1 MRRTLVAAL
10 FAGLAAVAFATP
22 ASALPSSTTTQL
34 ADTNA
39 GVNHVGRR
47 DRAWRDRHYD
57 RGYRG
62 YSYYRPYN
70 RYYRP
75 YPYYYRP
82 YAYGGY
88 PYGYGGYGYR
98 RPGISFGFSF

>member
-10 FAGLAAVAFATP
+10 FAGLAAMALATP
-22 ASALPSSTTTQL
+22 ASALPSTKNVQL
-34 ADTNA
+34 GETNA
-39 GVNHVGRR
+39 GVIHVGRN
-47 DRAWRDRHYD
+47 DRNWRYRNHDR
-57 RGYRG
+57 RYRG

-88 PYGYGGYGYR
+88 PYYYR

>member
-1 MRRTLVAAL
+1 MRRTLAVAL
-10 FAGLAAVAFATP
+10 FAGFAGMAFAAP
-22 ASALPSSTTTQL
+22 AAALPSSTAVQFG
-34 ADTNA
+34 DTNA
-39 GVNHVGRR
+39 GVIYVGRK
-47 DRAWRDRHYD
+47 DRVYRNRSYD
-57 RGYRG
+57 RR

-75 YPYYYRP
+75 YSYYRP

-88 PYGYGGYGYR
+88 PYGYYG

>member
-1 MRRTLVAAL
+1 MRRTLAAAI
-10 FAGLAAVAFATP
+10 FAGLAGLAFATP
-22 ASALPSSTTTQL
+22 ASALPSSTAVQL
-34 ADTNA
+34 GDTNA
-39 GVNHVGRR
+39 GVIYVGRK
-47 DRAWRDRHYD
+47 DRYRNNRYYD
-57 RGYRG
+57 RR

-75 YPYYYRP
+75 YSYYRP

-88 PYGYGGYGYR
+88 PYGGYPYGYYG

>member
-1 MRRTLVAAL
+1 MRRTLAAAL
-10 FAGLAAVAFATP
+10 FAGLAGMAFAATP
-22 ASALPSSTTTQL
+22 ASALPSTTDVR
-34 ADTNA
+34 AGDTNA
-39 GVNHVGRR
+39 GFIYVGRR
-47 DRAWRDRHYD
+47 DRVYRNRYYD
-57 RGYRG
+57 RR

-75 YPYYYRP
+75 YAYNRP

-88 PYGYGGYGYR
+88 PYGYPYGYYG